1 MKKLVFILIGFVPLL
16 TPAQEVLTLEE
27 CYALVEKNYP
37 LATKAKLLEEKANFD
52 IKVLEKDR
60 LPKLDINAQATYQSD
75 VIEFPGDIPNANF
88 ETPNKDQYRATMDAN
103 QLIYNGGSIAARASL
118 KNAEMKTLQQEVA
131 VNLYELKGRI
141 NKNYF
146 NVLLFQ
152 EQINLLQ
159 SKMEQLEARVK
170 EVESGVKYGAVLA
183 SSQQVLQAEILKLEQ
198 QVTEAD
204 FTRIKALNHLS
215 QLLATNL
222 NERTNLVKPNIFI
235 NVTNDSDRPEV
246 KLFELQQ
253 QQLETS
259 KTVIEK
265 ANYPKLLGFAQ
276 AGYGNPGLNMLE
288 NSFEDFYMV
297 GLKVNWNIFDWGKTK
312 QQKKAVD
319 ISKEMITT
327 EKETF
332 KLNNSINIKEAMSE
346 INKYR
351 ELLQSD
357 SGIIE
362 MRKKVLEATTVQF
375 QNGAITSSEYITEL
389 NNLYEA
395 EINQDLHEVQLL
407 LAKANYKMIKGDL
420 NQ

>member
-1 MKKLVFILIGFVPLL
+1 MKKLVFILIAVVSF
-16 TPAQEVLTLEE
+16 TTSAQQTLALEE
-27 CYALVEKNYP
+27 CYALVKKNYP
-37 LATKAKLLEEKANFD
+37 LSDKTKLLKEKTGFD
-52 IKVLEKDR
+52 IKVLKKDW
-60 LPKLDINAQATYQSD
+60 LPKLDLNAQATYQSD
-75 VIEFPGDIPNANF
+75 VIEFPGDITNTNF
-88 ETPNKDQYRATMDAN
+88 EIPNKDQYRATLDAN
-103 QLIYNGGSIAARASL
+103 QLIYNGGIISAKASL

-131 VNLYELKGRI
+131 VNLYGLKGRI

-152 EQINLLQ
+152 EQISLLQ
-159 SKMEQLEARVK
+159 SKMEQLEAREN

-198 QVTEAD
+198 QITEAD
-204 FTRIKALNHLS
+204 FARKKALEHLS
-215 QLLATNL
+215 QLLATDL
-222 NERTNLVKPNIFI
+222 NERTILVKPNVFI
-235 NVTNDSDRPEV
+235 NATNNSARPEV
-246 KLFELQQ
+246 KLFELRQ

-259 KTVIEK
+259 KSVLEK

-297 GLKVNWNIFDWGKTK
+297 GLKLNWNIFDWGKTK

-332 KLNNSINIKEAMSE
+332 ELNNSIAITDAMSE

-357 SGIIE
+357 SGIIQ

-407 LAKANYKMIKGDL
+407 LAKANYKVIKGDL
-420 NQ
+420 N

>member
-1 MKKLVFILIGFVPLL
+1 MKKLVFILIGVVFFKAS
-16 TPAQEVLTLEE
+16 AQQTLSLQE

-37 LATKAKLLEEKANFD
+37 LASNANLLEEKANFD
-52 IKVLEKDR
+52 IEVLKKDR
-60 LPKLDINAQATYQSD
+60 LPKLDINAQATYQSE

-88 ETPNKDQYRATMDAN
+88 ETPNKDQYRATLDAN
-103 QLIYNGGSIAARASL
+103 QLIYNGGSISARANL

-131 VNLYELKGRI
+131 VNLYGLKWRI
-141 NKNYF
+141 NQNYF

-159 SKMEQLEARVK
+159 SKRKQLESRVK
-170 EVESGVKYGAVLA
+170 EAESGVKYGAVLA
-183 SSQQVLQAEILKLEQ
+183 SSQQVLQAEILQLEQ

-204 FTRIKALNHLS
+204 FAKKKALKHLS

-222 NERTNLVKPNIFI
+222 NSRTILVKPNVFI
-235 NVTNDSDRPEV
+235 NAANNPARPEV

-259 KTVIEK
+259 KSVLEK

-297 GLKVNWNIFDWGKTK
+297 GLKLNWNIFDWGKIK

-319 ISKEMITT
+319 ISKEMVAT

-332 KLNNSINIKEAMSE
+332 ELNNNIEVKEAMSE
-346 INKYR
+346 INKYQ

-362 MRKKVLEATTVQF
+362 MRKKVLDPSFFIAR
-375 QNGAITSSEYITEL
+375 NGNYFGCISHDRRHYKTSVHI
-389 NNLYEA
+389 A
-395 EINQDLHEVQLL
+395 QLL
-407 LAKANYKMIKGDL
+407 VPRAFLFKEAYTF
-420 NQ
+420 

>member
-1 MKKLVFILIGFVPLL
+1 MKKLVFILIGVVFFKAS
-16 TPAQEVLTLEE
+16 AQQTLSLQE

-37 LATKAKLLEEKANFD
+37 LASNANLLEEKANFD
-52 IKVLEKDR
+52 IEVLKKDR
-60 LPKLDINAQATYQSD
+60 LPKLDINAQATYQSE

-88 ETPNKDQYRATMDAN
+88 ETPNKDQYRATLDAN
-103 QLIYNGGSIAARASL
+103 QLIYNGGSISARANL

-131 VNLYELKGRI
+131 VNLYGLKWRI
-141 NKNYF
+141 NQNYF

-159 SKMEQLEARVK
+159 SKRKQLESRVK
-170 EVESGVKYGAVLA
+170 EAESGVKYGAVLA
-183 SSQQVLQAEILKLEQ
+183 SSQQVLQAEILQLEQ

-204 FTRIKALNHLS
+204 FAKKKALKHLS

-222 NERTNLVKPNIFI
+222 NSRTILVKPNVFI
-235 NVTNDSDRPEV
+235 NAANNPARPEV

-259 KTVIEK
+259 KSVLEK

-276 AGYGNPGLNMLE
+276 AGYGNPGLNILE

-297 GLKVNWNIFDWGKTK
+297 GLKLNWNIFDWGKIK

-319 ISKEMITT
+319 ISKEMVAT

-332 KLNNSINIKEAMSE
+332 ELNNNIEVKEAMSE
-346 INKYR
+346 INKYQ

-362 MRKKVLEATTVQF
+362 MRKKVLDATTVQF

-407 LAKANYKMIKGDL
+407 LAKANYKVIKGDL
-420 NQ
+420 N

>member
-1 MKKLVFILIGFVPLL
+1 MKKLVFILIGVVSF
-16 TPAQEVLTLEE
+16 TASAQQLTLKE

-37 LATKAKLLEEKANFD
+37 LASNAKLLEDKTNFE
-52 IKVLEKDR
+52 IEVLKKDR
-60 LPKLDINAQATYQSD
+60 LPKLDINAQATYQSE
-75 VIEFPGDIPNANF
+75 VIQFPGDIPNANF
-88 ETPNKDQYRATMDAN
+88 ETPNKDQYRATLDAN
-103 QLIYNGGSIAARASL
+103 QLIYNGGSISARASL
-118 KNAEMKTLQQEVA
+118 KKAEMKTLQQEVA
-131 VNLYELKGRI
+131 VNLYGLKGRI
-141 NKNYF
+141 NQNYF
-146 NVLLFQ
+146 NILLFQ
-152 EQINLLQ
+152 EQIKLLQ
-159 SKMEQLEARVK
+159 SKREQLESRVK
-170 EVESGVKYGAVLA
+170 EAESGVKYGAVLA
-183 SSQQVLQAEILKLEQ
+183 SSQQVLQAEILKLQ
-198 QVTEAD
+198 QQITEAD
-204 FTRIKALNHLS
+204 FARKKALQHLS
-215 QLLATNL
+215 QLLATDL
-222 NERTNLVKPNIFI
+222 NERTILVKPNVLI
-235 NVTNDSDRPEV
+235 NAANNSARPEV
-246 KLFELQQ
+246 KLFDLQQ

-259 KTVIEK
+259 KSVLEK
-265 ANYPKLLGFAQ
+265 ANYPKLFGFVQ

-297 GLKVNWNIFDWGKTK
+297 GLKLNWNIFDWGKTK

-332 KLNNSINIKEAMSE
+332 ELNNSIAITEAMSE

-362 MRKKVLEATTVQF
+362 MRKKVLDATTVQF

-407 LAKANYKMIKGDL
+407 LAKANYKVIKGDL
-420 NQ
+420 N